1 MTIRHPEFQQAA
13 RQLFEKAAFPQHLG
27 MTLTHIEPGLCR
39 AELTLQPWQM
49 QQDQF
54 VHAGVLATLADHTAG
69 AAAMTQVGAT
79 QTILSIE
86 YKINFLR
93 PAIGTSLRCEARVLR
108 AGRTIIPVEAEVY
121 AIAEGQEKMVAKSIV
136 TLAVVQ
142 VPEATRQA

>member
-1 MTIRHPEFQQAA
+1 MTSNHPDFRQAA
-13 RQLFEKAAFPQHLG
+13 RQLFDRAAFPQHLG
-27 MTLTHIEPGLCR
+27 MTLTHVELGLCR

-49 QQDQF
+49 QQDDF

-69 AAAMTQVGAT
+69 AAAMTQVGAG

-93 PAIGTSLRCEARVLR
+93 PAIGSSLRCEARVLR

-121 AIAEGQEKMVAKSIV
+121 AISGAQEKMVAKAIV

-142 VPEATRQA
+142 VPEATRQP